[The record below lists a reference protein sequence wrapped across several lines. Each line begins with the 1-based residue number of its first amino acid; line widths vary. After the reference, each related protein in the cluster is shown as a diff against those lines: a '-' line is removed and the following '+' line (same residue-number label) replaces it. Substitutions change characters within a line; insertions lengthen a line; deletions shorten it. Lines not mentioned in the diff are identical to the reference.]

1 MSMNVGTDYTNYKTG
16 YTNAENQKKDV
27 DISEKTTDQGKT
39 AYVKEGVVYDKSGE
53 KVDNSTYS
61 INKTLYEA
69 DFTDGFMHYDHE
81 LPTDNRYLNMERL
94 ALNLVYGKFA
104 TRIQWPRPIDGM
116 PLECRPIHYRG
127 DRAYGLVWMDQL
139 QE

>member
-27 DISEKTTDQGKT
+27 DISEKNTDQGKT

-61 INKTLYEA
+61 INK
-69 DFTDGFMHYDHE
+69 MS
-81 LPTDNRYLNMERL
+81 
-94 ALNLVYGKFA
+94 VS
-104 TRIQWPRPIDGM
+104 
-116 PLECRPIHYRG
+116 
-127 DRAYGLVWMDQL
+127 DRAAIVDQL
-139 QE
+139 KEDAKQREQQLVSIVHRHPRDCLTLHVRLPGMTWTR